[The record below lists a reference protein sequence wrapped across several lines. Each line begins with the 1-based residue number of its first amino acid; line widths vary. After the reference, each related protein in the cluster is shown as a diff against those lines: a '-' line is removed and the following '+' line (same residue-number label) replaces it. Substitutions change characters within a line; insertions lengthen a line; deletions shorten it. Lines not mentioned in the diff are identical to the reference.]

1 MIRLKVFVDFRK
13 INNQYLSTNQIEE
26 ILNLVKKNPV
36 HRLVI
41 KLLLSTGLYI
51 TELIN
56 LRISDLDPLESTIS
70 IKEHKKLNG
79 RIISI
84 PKDLCMELL
93 RHGQSIHT
101 DGYLFQGREGR
112 ICDRTVQK
120 ILVKIN
126 QLNLGKNLTIERIR
140 NAIALQLLISGQ
152 SIPEIAY
159 FLGHKEVRSTRRRI
173 QKFLEHDTARL
184 ELFKVIFAKY
194 A

>member
-13 INNQYLSTNQIEE
+13 INNQYLSTKQIEE

-36 HRLVI
+36 HRLVT

-70 IKEHKKLNG
+70 IREHKKLNG

-101 DGYLFQGREGR
+101 DGYLFQGRDGR

-126 QLNLGKNLTIERIR
+126 QLHTGKNLTIERIR

>member
-1 MIRLKVFVDFRK
+1 
-13 INNQYLSTNQIEE
+13 
-26 ILNLVKKNPV
+26 
-36 HRLVI
+36 
-41 KLLLSTGLYI
+41 
-51 TELIN
+51 
-56 LRISDLDPLESTIS
+56 
-70 IKEHKKLNG
+70 
-79 RIISI
+79 
-84 PKDLCMELL
+84 MELL

-101 DGYLFQGREGR
+101 DGYLFQGRDGR

-126 QLNLGKNLTIERIR
+126 QLHTGKNLTIERIR
-140 NAIALQLLISGQ
+140 NAISLQLLISGH

-173 QKFLEHDTARL
+173 QKFLEHDTARI